1 MILQQL
7 YHDAGKILG
16 EQLAPPMYDWKP
28 VRWLV
33 RLNENGTLINY
44 QSLGGD
50 KDARRGLPRLV
61 PYIGRTSG
69 VRSILLADSPA
80 YALGW
85 ALEEKERRPLDKHAA
100 FKTLVKQC
108 AEETKNPNV
117 EAVSV
122 FLSQHDPAAPLPP
135 EAAAMTAADLVT
147 FQVGAN
153 TPTDAPEVQAFWANS
168 ARPAPEKGAVIAE
181 CLVTGQVG
189 PVESSL
195 PGMLKRIPGGQPSGI
210 ALVSANCPAFESFGW
225 KSGHTSPIS
234 REAAERFT
242 KALNRLIAGERT
254 HITLGDLVYV
264 FWTKEGGDMV
274 MAMALDKPEDSQV
287 RDALQAVW
295 TGQESRTLRTNGF
308 YALALSASGGRAVVR
323 DWLTTTVGHAYDNLK
338 HWFEVQEM
346 VLPDGTAGPPL
357 GLYRL
362 AGSAYRDARKDME
375 PSVPQSLVRA
385 ALHAEP
391 VPAHLLAKAV
401 MRCRI
406 GTKNQQGNLTHVTRP
421 QAALIKACLVTAPLE
436 LVTAPLEKESIRPMP
451 HLDPHQPHP
460 AYLCGRLLAE
470 LDAIQ
475 YAALG
480 KLNAPLVDR
489 YFGAASTAPATVFGQ
504 LLTNASKAHFPKLRK
519 TKPGV
524 YHALQTRLEEIITL
538 LNAHSEGSEP
548 PRPFP
553 ATLTLQEQGLFS
565 VGYYHQRAADHKAR
579 RDAAARIAE
588 GKATAQDTELAAL
601 PSAADEDA
609 ANIDEETEN

>member
-16 EQLAPPMYDWKP
+16 EELAPPMYDWKP

-33 RLNENGTLINY
+33 RLNEDGTLIGY

-50 KDARRGLPRLV
+50 KDNKRGLPRLV

-69 VRSILLADSPA
+69 VRPILLADSPA
-80 YALGW
+80 YVLGLALD
-85 ALEEKERRPLDKHAA
+85 EKEKRPADKHAA
-100 FKTLVKQC
+100 FKELVKRC
-108 AEETKNPNV
+108 AAETGNPDV
-117 EAVSV
+117 KAVDV
-122 FLSQHDPAAPLPP
+122 FLSQHDPAAPLPA

-147 FQVGAN
+147 YQVGGN
-153 TPTDAPEVQAFWANS
+153 RPTDNPDVQAFWASS
-168 ARPAPEKGAVIAE
+168 ARPAPEKGAAIAE
-181 CLVTGQVG
+181 CLVTGQIG

-195 PGMLKRIPGGQPSGI
+195 PGLIKRIPGGQSAGI
-210 ALVSANCPAFESFGW
+210 ALVSANAGAFESYGW
-225 KSGHTSPIS
+225 ERARTSPIS

-242 KALNRLIAGERT
+242 KALNRLIEGDRT
-254 HITLGDLVYV
+254 HITLGGLVYV
-264 FWTKEGGDMV
+264 FWTKEGGDTM

-295 TGQESRTLRTNGF
+295 TGQVSRTLRTDGF

-338 HWFEVQEM
+338 HWFEVQKM
-346 VLPDGTAGPPL
+346 VLPDGTPGLPL

-375 PSVPQSLVRA
+375 PSVPQSLIRA

-406 GTKNQQGNLTHVTRP
+406 GTKNLQGTLTHVTRP
-421 QAALIKACLVTAPLE
+421 QAALIKACLVTAPF
-436 LVTAPLEKESIRPMP
+436 EKESIRPMP
-451 HLDPHQPHP
+451 HLDPHQTHP

-470 LDAIQ
+470 LDAVQ

-519 TKPGV
+519 TKPVV

-538 LNAHSEGSEP
+538 LNAHSVGSEP

-553 ATLTLQEQGLFS
+553 KTLTLEQQGLFS

-579 RDAAARIAE
+579 LDAAARIAE
-588 GKATAQDTELAAL
+588 GKATAQDADIAAL
-601 PSAADEDA
+601 PSVIDEDA
-609 ANIDEETEN
+609 ADTDEETEN